1 MGLSDSHSSGGV
13 RPMLADLTGCITDV
27 PGFLLG
33 HASESTA
40 MTGVSVI
47 LCPPGTVGACEL
59 RGTATATRGLDSLR
73 SGHIVGGVD
82 AIVLTGGSSFGLA
95 SADGVME
102 YLEEQGRGFPAAG
115 FTIPTVA
122 AAVIFD
128 LGFVQGKIRPDK
140 NMGRAA
146 CEAAVGEESPQGSV
160 GAGAGATVG
169 KLLGRERG
177 MKGGFGTAS
186 VSLPS
191 GGTLGA
197 AVTVNAFGGIYD
209 PGTGAPVA
217 GPRGEPPAEG
227 IVDTVEYLRTQ
238 GRPFEGFS
246 GSGGRGENTTLA
258 VVATDARLTKPETQ
272 KLSQMAAN
280 GLIQTVRPSYSTVD
294 GDAVFALSCG
304 EKEENLDAL
313 GAAAQVAVSRA
324 IRRAVIEADGF
335 GHIPAWRDLP

>member
-1 MGLSDSHSSGGV
+1 MEQPSSRSIGGG
-13 RPMLADLTGCITDV
+13 RTKPAGLTGCITDV

-33 HASESTA
+33 HSQDSSAF
-40 MTGVSVI
+40 TGVSVI
-47 LCPPGTVGACEL
+47 LCPPGAVGACEL
-59 RGTATATRGLDSLR
+59 RGTATATRGIDSLR
-73 SGHIVGGVD
+73 SEHIVGNVD

-102 YLEEQGRGFPAAG
+102 YLEEKGRGFPAGG
-115 FTIPTVA
+115 FIVPTVA

-128 LGFVQGKIRPDK
+128 LGFVQGEIRPDK

-146 CEAAVGEESPQGSV
+146 CEAASGEEGPQGSV
-160 GAGAGATVG
+160 GAGTGATVG
-169 KLLGRERG
+169 KLFGHERA

-186 VSLPS
+186 VSLP
-191 GGTLGA
+191 GGGIVGA
-197 AVTVNAFGGIYD
+197 AAAVNAFGGIYD
-209 PGTGAPVA
+209 PDSGQPLA
-217 GPRGEPPAEG
+217 GPRDEPPG
-227 IVDTVEYLRTQ
+227 KGFIDTVEHLRTK

-246 GSGGRGENTTLA
+246 GRGENTNTTLA
-258 VVATDARLTKPETQ
+258 VVATDVRLTKPEAQ

-280 GLIQTVRPSYSTVD
+280 GLISTVRPSYSTVD
-294 GDAVFALSCG
+294 GDIVFALSCG
-304 EKEENLDAL
+304 DREENLDAL